1 MTAATNIA
9 LASALAVALTL
20 APARARASEVVPG
33 AANAPAVPAKALDA
47 TELTDGEA
55 LRAAAAL
62 ATHWGDFAAAEALYL
77 RVRQAP
83 RLTTTGQPEST
94 PLRIGFYQGLK
105 PNAGLRVRQA
115 EHAVAM
121 TALWV
126 QQHPRKPLAHWLH
139 VEALTNLGWA
149 YRGDGYANTVAPQAW
164 ELFRGALNRAT
175 AHATQHADVLLSD
188 SIGLRSVLVLGRGAG
203 WEPRRL
209 QAVYDQGAER
219 FPDDDSLHF
228 AQLTNLLPKWG
239 GSARAVDQHIESV
252 VKRTQ
257 ATRGLALYA
266 WLYTAAADEQFQ
278 HALFSDSLAR
288 WSRMDLGFADLTD
301 RFPHPRH
308 FNAWAWMACQAQDRN
323 RLLEVLEK
331 IGPEPDLGQ
340 WGTNARQAFD
350 TCRAWAQK
358 L

>member
-1 MTAATNIA
+1 MTAAMSIT
-9 LASALAVALTL
+9 LTSALAVALAL
-20 APARARASEVVPG
+20 ALPPASAAAVAPG
-33 AANAPAVPAKALDA
+33 AASAPAKSALDV

-55 LRAAAAL
+55 LRNAASL

-83 RLTTTGQPEST
+83 RRTTTGQPEST
-94 PLRIGFYQGLK
+94 PLREGLDQGLK

-126 QQHPRKPLAHWLH
+126 QQHPRSPLAHWLH
-139 VEALTNLGWA
+139 VQALMNLGWA
-149 YRGDGYANTVAPQAW
+149 YRGSGYANTVAPQAW
-164 ELFRGALNRAT
+164 ELFRGALNRAV

-188 SIGLRSVLVLGRGAG
+188 GIGLYGVLVLGRGAG
-203 WEPRRL
+203 WEPQRL
-209 QAVYDQGAER
+209 QAIYEQGAER
-219 FPDDDSLHF
+219 FPEDDSLHF

-257 ATRGLALYA
+257 ATHGLALYA
-266 WLYTAAADEQFQ
+266 RLYTAAADGQFE

-288 WSRMDLGFADLTD
+288 WSRMDLGFADLTA
-301 RFPHPRH
+301 RYPHPSH
-308 FNAWAWMACQAQDRN
+308 FNAWAWMACQAQDRK
-323 RLLEVLEK
+323 RLLDVLEK
-331 IGPEPDLGQ
+331 VGLEPDLDQ
-340 WGTNARQAFD
+340 WGTNARQAYD
-350 TCRAWAQK
+350 TCKAWAQK